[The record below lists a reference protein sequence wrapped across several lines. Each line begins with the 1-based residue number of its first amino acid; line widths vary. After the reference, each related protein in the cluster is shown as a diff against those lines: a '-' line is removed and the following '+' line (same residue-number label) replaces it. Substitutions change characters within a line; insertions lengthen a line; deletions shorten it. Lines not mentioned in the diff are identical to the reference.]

1 MSDQKVMGKRE
12 PVGAPTVSDK
22 PEGVKPLAGRW
33 RNIGR
38 REWWGY
44 GVWFLVALV
53 IAIPEISAAWRK
65 VPWPTIS
72 GTVGH
77 LEYRWSWVALIVVAL
92 VVSAGFHAVRYP
104 LKPKAEPALEAN
116 GRKLRTLNGRLT
128 RLKAIE
134 EVAAATRRVAPADR
148 LSVLWFVAAVVIV
161 VVASL
166 ITALLIRPANPFML
180 AYVLYGL
187 IGVLFVLTPSVLA
200 YYFRKDVSFPT
211 LFWTLTAIEYRVHL
225 VAVGVY
231 AGLVILLLHLAF
243 YPWPGIFHVL
253 QPRTPPT
260 VLSP

>member
-1 MSDQKVMGKRE
+1 MSDQKVMGEQE
-12 PVGAPTVSDK
+12 PVGAPTPIDR
-22 PEGVKPLAGRW
+22 PEGSSPPAGRW

-53 IAIPEISAAWRK
+53 IVIPEISAAWRK

-77 LEYRWSWVALIVVAL
+77 LEYRWSWVALIVVTL

-104 LKPKAEPALEAN
+104 LRPKAEPIPDAD

-128 RLKAIE
+128 RFKATE
-134 EVAAATRRVAPADR
+134 EVAEATRRVAPADR
-148 LSVLWFVAAVVIV
+148 LSVGWFVAAVVIV

-166 ITALLIRPANPFML
+166 ITGLLIRPANPFML
-180 AYVLYGL
+180 AYVLYGF
-187 IGVLFVLTPSVLA
+187 IGVLFILTPSVLA
-200 YYFRKDVSFPT
+200 YWFRKDVSFPT
-211 LFWTLTAIEYRVHL
+211 LFWTLTAIEHRVRL

-243 YPWPGIFHVL
+243 YPWPAIFHVL
-253 QPRTPPT
+253 QAPTPPT